1 MNENPRG
8 SQEVSTVTM
17 GVRNNIKVLEEI
29 LDVFLEELSTLPLEK
44 EVDHA
49 IELTPRVAP
58 ISRVPYQHFLLETNE
73 LEAQIKDLLEKGYIQ
88 PNKFSWGV
96 SVLFKKKTR
105 WYPKN
110 VCEYRWLN
118 KFTIKNKFPLP
129 HINYLFDYLCGT

>member
-1 MNENPRG
+1 MHENPRG
-8 SQEVSTVTM
+8 GQEVNAITM

-29 LDVFLEELSTLPLEK
+29 LDVFLEELSRLPLER

-58 ISRVPYQHFLLETNE
+58 ISCVPYQHYLLETNE

-88 PNKFSWGV
+88 PSKFSWGMF
-96 SVLFKKKTR
+96 VLFKKKKR
-105 WYPKN
+105 WYSKN
-110 VCEYRWLN
+110 VCDYRWLN

-129 HINYLFDYLCGT
+129 HINDLFDYLCET